1 VAFTVTNAFKWWVR
15 EHPERLAIDY
25 DGEQVSYSQL
35 HDWAA
40 RVALNLIAN
49 GLKPGD
55 RVSAIAPNCLEYA
68 VLIVATML
76 AGGISAPVS
85 FRSSVRELHR
95 ILGTLQPA
103 VLFSGEEQGAT
114 AHQAIGE
121 TDLPLRS
128 LKEIRA
134 LREAPPADSAKLHT
148 PRSDEA
154 LFIIGT
160 SGSTGDPKG
169 VIYSQC
175 STMTYAAEF
184 ALMQPRCGNGGSILA
199 TGPYSSASGTL
210 LLLQFLSTGSS
221 IYAQSRFTAERSLHL
236 LQRHKITTFLASVI
250 FFERI
255 AALPE
260 FETADLSSIVF
271 AQISGARVNPALLAR
286 YRERGVVLRQ
296 AYGSTEA
303 GGAWAARDETAV
315 TQPEKSGPGAMF
327 TEFAIKGAEG
337 GFAPAGTPGEILV
350 RSAGLS
356 TGYWNN
362 EAATKEAYRDG
373 WLHTGDLGVLDE
385 RGNLT
390 FIDRLKDIIIS
401 GGLNVSAMEVES
413 VIAEVDGVKEVVV
426 LPAQDEQFGETPLA
440 VVHGEVDRVS
450 IPAIIAHCNEH
461 LSSYK
466 VPRYV
471 AIEAE
476 PLPRLASGKIS
487 KIPLRERYK
496 DAASFL
502 PKVR

>member
-1 VAFTVTNAFKWWVR
+1 MAFTVTSAFKWWVR
-15 EHPERLAIDY
+15 EHPDRLAIDY
-25 DGEQVSYSQL
+25 DGEEVSYSQL

-55 RVSAIAPNCLEYA
+55 RVSGFAANSLDYA

-76 AGGISAPVS
+76 AGGTSAPVS
-85 FRSSVRELHR
+85 FRSSVRELNR
-95 ILGTLQPA
+95 NLGTLRPA
-103 VLFSGEEQGAT
+103 VLFIGDEQA
-114 AHQAIGE
+114 AAARQAIGA

-128 LKEIRA
+128 LKEVRE
-134 LREAPPADSAKLHT
+134 LRDAPPPDLSKLHT
-148 PRSDEA
+148 ARSDEA

-169 VIYSQC
+169 VIYSQG

-184 ALMQPRCGNGGSILA
+184 AIMEPRCGNGGSILA

-221 IYAQSRFTAERSLHL
+221 IYAQSRFTPERSLQL

-286 YRERGVVLRQ
+286 YRDRGVVLRQ

-303 GGAWAARDETAV
+303 GGAWAARDETA
-315 TQPEKSGPGAMF
+315 TSQPEKSGPGAMF
-327 TEFAIKGAEG
+327 TDFAIKNADG

-362 EAATKEAYRDG
+362 EAATKDAYRDG

-401 GGLNVSAMEVES
+401 GGLNISAMEVES
-413 VIAEVDGVKEVVV
+413 VIAEVEGVKEVVV
-426 LPAQDEQFGETPLA
+426 LPAKDEQFGETPLA
-440 VVHGEVDRVS
+440 VVHGDAERIS
-450 IPAIIAHCNEH
+450 IPAIIAHCNDQ
-461 LSSYK
+461 LSNYK

-487 KIPLRERYK
+487 KIPLREKYK
-496 DAASFL
+496 DAPSFL
-502 PKVR
+502 TKVR